1 MSLHANCFPLQTHVM
16 PQDGL
21 TETYF
26 DRGFQA
32 LEDEL
37 REVTQTLADS
47 LPLSEESIARLP
59 WINPASDI
67 ENSPEDAAESAQ
79 LTSLAFEILNIV
91 EERVSWRFRAIR
103 RAEFGAETIRGL
115 WPGVIQRM
123 KESGLSEEEAIK
135 AFQKVEVEPVLTAHP
150 TEAKRP
156 LVREKHLSIYNR
168 LAEWES
174 AHTDPLRE
182 KRVRQSL
189 RAEFESLWHTGEIF
203 IERPTIK
210 DERRNALYYLREV
223 FPEVVIRL
231 NRSLEVAWE
240 GAGWS
245 VENLRK
251 ARAYPRIRF
260 ASWIGGDRDGHPFV
274 TPEVTCNTFAEMRYQ
289 ALRLQRRWVRKSAE
303 ALTQSRPFVKVPLE
317 LEEGITRL
325 VEELGETGTTINKRN
340 PAERWRCWLYLLRE
354 KLERSMTGVLGGYEF
369 SEDYAEDLELA
380 RWTLCDAGGTLA
392 AREWIEPLIL
402 LNEVF
407 GFHLAHLDIRNNSEA
422 HDAAMAGIL
431 TTAGIE
437 DGANFGTWPE
447 EKRIDFLMAEL
458 KSRRPLLTPNAPL
471 PDAAENIMGYLR
483 VVADQEESAGQESLG
498 QLVISMTRQVSDL
511 LTLHVF
517 AREAGLADF
526 IDGLWRSRL
535 PVSPLFETGEDL
547 ANADRIL
554 GSYRDLMVGGQETVQ
569 PAMVGYSDSNKD
581 AGVFASQWGIHCA
594 QREMAAACASR
605 GFEPQFFHGRGGT
618 IGRGAGPT
626 QWFLRAL
633 PPGCLTGPVRLTE
646 QGEVLPRKYS
656 HEGNAHYHL
665 ELLMAGVS
673 EAVAMQG
680 KRTGV
685 PAEFH
690 ATLDALSAK
699 SSEAYRALLTSED
712 FLQFHRSATPIDAL
726 ETGVFGSRPARRTG
740 KPSLKDLRA
749 IPWVFSWT
757 QSRFYLPGWFGVGSG
772 LAALEASDPATYG
785 ELRSSFTE
793 IAFLRYVFTN
803 VETSLMSA
811 NLELMAEYGSL
822 CQDEA
827 LRERVLTIVREEFE
841 RTRQQVG
848 KFLGGDFATRRPRM
862 NKTLALREEPL
873 RKLHLQQIDLLKNWR
888 AADRPLEQE
897 NGKADETFLALQ
909 LTVNAISS
917 GLKETG

>member
-1 MSLHANCFPLQTHVM
+1 M

-21 TETYF
+21 TKNYF

-47 LPLSEESIARLP
+47 LPLSKESIARLP
-59 WINPASDI
+59 WLNPSTSI
-67 ENSPEDAAESAQ
+67 EKTATEAAEAAQ
-79 LTSLAFEILNIV
+79 LASLAFEILNIV
-91 EERVSWRFRAIR
+91 EERVAWRFRAIR
-103 RAEFGAETIRGL
+103 RAEFGPETIRGL
-115 WPGVIQRM
+115 WPDVLQRM
-123 KESGLSEEEAIK
+123 KKSGLSEEEAIA

-156 LVREKHLSIYNR
+156 LVREKHLAIYNR
-168 LAEWES
+168 LAQWED
-174 AHTDPLRE
+174 ARLDPHRE

-203 IERPTIK
+203 IERPTIT

-231 NRSLEVAWE
+231 NRSLDVAWQE
-240 GAGWS
+240 AGWS

-251 ARAYPRIRF
+251 AKAYPRIRF

-274 TPEVTCNTFAEMRYQ
+274 TPKVTTDTFAEMRYQ
-289 ALRLQRRWVRKSAE
+289 ALRLQRRWARKSAE
-303 ALTQSRPFVKVPLE
+303 SLTQSKPFVKVPAE
-317 LEEGITRL
+317 LEEGIARL
-325 VEELGETGTTINKRN
+325 VEELGEVGASINQRN
-340 PAERWRCWLYLLRE
+340 PIERWRCWIYLLRE
-354 KLERSMTGVLGGYEF
+354 KLECTVNNLPSGYKRSQEYG
-369 SEDYAEDLELA
+369 EDLELA
-380 RWTLCDAGGTLA
+380 QRSLCEAGGTLA

-407 GFHLAHLDIRNNSEA
+407 GFHLAHLDIRNNSES
-422 HDAAMAGIL
+422 HDAALVGIL
-431 TTAGIE
+431 TTAGIK
-437 DGANFGTWPE
+437 DGETFADWPE
-447 EKRIDFLMAEL
+447 EKRVDFLMREL
-458 KSRRPLLTPNAPL
+458 KSRRPLLAPDAPL
-471 PDAAENIMGYLR
+471 PEASANIMNYLR
-483 VVADQEESAGQESLG
+483 VVANQEKSAGQESLG
-498 QLVISMTRQVSDL
+498 QLIISMTRQVSDL
-511 LTLHVF
+511 LVVHVF

-535 PVSPLFETGEDL
+535 PVSPLFETGDDL
-547 ANADRIL
+547 ANADQIL
-554 GSYRDLMVGGQETVQ
+554 GAYRDLITGGTETVQ

-581 AGVFASQWGIHCA
+581 AGVFTSQWGIHSA
-594 QREMAAACASR
+594 QREMAAACKSR
-605 GFEPQFFHGRGGT
+605 GLEPEFFHGRGGT

-673 EAVAMQG
+673 ESVAMQS

-685 PAEFH
+685 PDEFH
-690 ATLDALSAK
+690 KTLDLLSDK

-712 FLQFHRSATPIDAL
+712 FLQFHRAATPIDAL
-726 ETGVFGSRPARRTG
+726 ETGVFGSRPSRRSG

-757 QSRFYLPGWFGVGSG
+757 QSRFYLPGWFGIGAG
-772 LAALEASDPATYG
+772 LAALEESDPATYAK
-785 ELRSSFTE
+785 LQSAFAD

-803 VETSLMSA
+803 VETSLRSA
-811 NLELMAEYGSL
+811 NLDLMAEYGSL
-822 CQDEA
+822 CEDPE
-827 LRERVLTIVREEFE
+827 LRDRVLTTVREEFE

-862 NKTLALREEPL
+862 NKTLAIREEPL

-888 AADRPLEQE
+888 AAGRPLEEE
-897 NGKADETFLALQ
+897 NGKTNETFLALQ

>member
-1 MSLHANCFPLQTHVM
+1 M

-59 WINPASDI
+59 WINPSTEI
-67 ENSPEDAAESAQ
+67 EKTPEDAAESAQ
-79 LTSLAFEILNIV
+79 LTSLAFELLNIV

-123 KESGLSEEEAIK
+123 KESGLSEEEAIA

-274 TPEVTCNTFAEMRYQ
+274 TPEVTCNTFTEMRYQ
-289 ALRLQRRWVRKSAE
+289 ALRLQRRWARKSAE

-325 VEELGETGTTINKRN
+325 VEELGETGSIINKRN

-354 KLERSMTGVLGGYEF
+354 KLERSMTGVPGGYQF
-369 SEDYAEDLELA
+369 SEDFGEDLELA
-380 RWTLCDAGGTLA
+380 RWTLCHSGGTLA

-447 EKRIDFLMAEL
+447 EKRINFLMGEL
-458 KSRRPLLTPNAPL
+458 RSRRPLLTPNAPL
-471 PDAAENIMGYLR
+471 PEAAENVMGYLR
-483 VVADQEESAGQESLG
+483 VVAEQEKSAGQESLG

-526 IDGLWRSRL
+526 IEGLWRSRL
-535 PVSPLFETGEDL
+535 PVSPLFETGDDL

-685 PAEFH
+685 PTEFQ
-690 ATLDALSAK
+690 ATLDTLSAK

-772 LAALEASDPATYG
+772 LAALEASDPATYE

-822 CQDEA
+822 CEDEA
-827 LRERVLTIVREEFE
+827 LRERVLTTVREEFE

>member
-1 MSLHANCFPLQTHVM
+1 M
-16 PQDGL
+16 PNDGL
-21 TETYF
+21 NEAYF

-37 REVTQTLADS
+37 REVTNTLASS
-47 LPLSEESIARLP
+47 LPLSLDSINRLP
-59 WINPASDI
+59 WLSDSPTLEENPA
-67 ENSPEDAAESAQ
+67 DAAEAAQ
-79 LTSLAFEILNIV
+79 LASLAFEILNIV
-91 EERVSWRFRAIR
+91 EERVAWRFRAIR
-103 RAEFGAETIRGL
+103 RAENGPETIRGL
-115 WPGVIQRM
+115 WPGVIARM
-123 KESGLSEEEAIK
+123 KEAGLSEEQALE

-156 LVREKHLSIYNR
+156 LVREKHLAIYNR
-168 LAEWES
+168 LAEWED
-174 AHTDPLRE
+174 ARMDPLRE
-182 KRVRQSL
+182 KRVRDSL

-203 IERPTIK
+203 VERPTIG

-240 GAGWS
+240 AAGWS
-245 VENLRK
+245 LDKLRTSQ
-251 ARAYPRIRF
+251 AYPRIRF

-274 TPEVTCNTFAEMRYQ
+274 TPKVTSNTFAEMRYQ

-303 ALTQSRPFVKVPLE
+303 SLTASKPFVKVPAA
-317 LEEGITRL
+317 LEEGIARL
-325 VEELGETGTTINKRN
+325 IEELGETGSSIAKRN
-340 PAERWRCWLYLLRE
+340 EAERWRCWLYLLRE
-354 KLERSMTGVLGGYEF
+354 KLERSMAGTAGGYEF
-369 SEDYAEDLELA
+369 SEEYAEDLELA
-380 RWTLCDAGGTLA
+380 RWTLCEAGAKLA
-392 AREWIEPLIL
+392 AKEWIEPLIL

-407 GFHLAHLDIRNNSEA
+407 GFHLANLDIRNNSA
-422 HDAAMAGIL
+422 THDAAIAAIL
-431 TTAGIE
+431 TTAGIA
-437 DGANFGTWPE
+437 DGETFADWPE
-447 EKRIDFLMAEL
+447 EKRVSFLLDEL
-458 KSRRPLLTPNAPL
+458 KNHRPLLSVNGPL
-471 PDAAENIMGYLR
+471 PEAGENVLGYLR
-483 VVADQEESAGQESLG
+483 VVAEQEKTRGSESLG
-498 QLVISMTRQVSDL
+498 QLIISMTRQVSDL
-511 LTLHVF
+511 LAMHLF

-526 IDGLWRSRL
+526 VDGMWRSRL
-535 PVSPLFETGEDL
+535 PVSPLFETGDDL
-547 ANADRIL
+547 AAASGIL
-554 GSYRDLMVGGQETVQ
+554 GEYRDLMAGGSDTVQ

-581 AGVFASQWGIHCA
+581 AGVFASQWGIHRA
-594 QREMAAACASR
+594 QKEMAESLASR
-605 GFEPQFFHGRGGT
+605 NFEPQFFHGRGGT

-673 EAVAMQG
+673 EAVAMQD

-685 PAEFH
+685 PEEYH
-690 ATLDALSAK
+690 PTLDALSDA

-712 FLQFHRSATPIDAL
+712 FITFHRSATPIDAL

-772 LAALEASDPATYG
+772 LENLEKNDPATYAKLK
-785 ELRSSFTE
+785 ESFST

-811 NLELMAEYGSL
+811 NLELMESYGAL
-822 CQDEA
+822 CEDSA
-827 LRERVLTIVREEFE
+827 LRDRVLETVRQEFQ
-841 RTRQQVG
+841 RTRDQVG
-848 KFLGGDFATRRPRM
+848 AFLGGDFAKRRPRM
-862 NKTLALREEPL
+862 NKTLALREAPL
-873 RKLHLQQIDLLKNWR
+873 KKLHLQQIQLLKDWR
-888 AADRPLEQE
+888 AADRPME
-897 NGKADETFLALQ
+897 GDTFLALQ